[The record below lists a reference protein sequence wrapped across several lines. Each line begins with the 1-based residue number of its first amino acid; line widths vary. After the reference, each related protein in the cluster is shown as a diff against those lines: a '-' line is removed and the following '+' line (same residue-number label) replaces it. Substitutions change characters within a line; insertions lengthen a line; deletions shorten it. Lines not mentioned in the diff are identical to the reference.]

1 MHIIIPTQFNA
12 FSCQST
18 FQANPRDEYWG
29 IGRGDGL
36 NMLGKTLMRVRSEL
50 RGGGGGSED
59 DAGPAIASYVPSY
72 QLKKGSILTAS
83 EQYIVHQCNCV
94 SKFAKGWF

>member
-1 MHIIIPTQFNA
+1 MAHLMRIRR
-12 FSCQST
+12 QST
-18 FQANPRDEYWG
+18 GP
-29 IGRGDGL
+29 RGDG
-36 NMLGKTLMRVRSEL
+36 VRFIIASGMPGIDCHSQQSAGPDQVEGL
-50 RGGGGGSED
+50 SHGLHGGGGGSEE

-94 SKFAKGWF
+94 SKFAKG